1 MKRTLSA
8 LTSIGEEVTLDT
20 FEKKTNPSS
29 PLSCNSK
36 ASCRVIF
43 SQPETQIILRD
54 LQAGESRDPPQQT
67 DQTIAATVSG
77 DTRDTDTCT
86 ETGIDTDA
94 DAYSAPG
101 SPSLE
106 TDLFGLGIETNLT
119 LSAAGLGGGPSASP
133 AGCVIDD
140 NNDPDNDDDGAIRE
154 AIREHALAKLE
165 ELTLASPRDLLPD
178 DDDDDGDDDND
189 STANTNDLTLAG
201 RKSATNNSKRAS
213 AIPAAVRDLG
223 WYEADDFVAE
233 AYRDVDAG
241 IGCSPCAA
249 WCGGAQDDVAVVGLV
264 VGKVAS
270 DANALC
276 LCRGSFDEDAISL
289 LSGSGASFAD
299 DATISTYGSVE
310 SVDEDDLLSLTPRPT
325 TAATTP
331 VSEDDPLSLTPRPT
345 TAATTPASAG
355 EEVTLENFIGGN
367 DGADGKVLE
376 GQDDNEVT
384 EKDLPTITSDL
395 TLTARPNTNEPKDIA
410 SDDDSNKDEPDDNSA
425 DWHGVQRGMSC
436 ESFVTS
442 TSSHSEIP
450 DFLCNTTC
458 DAVNDSS
465 NIALTSAAKTKLV
478 MFLGRDGNTREKD
491 ESTRTN
497 LGEPKKV
504 EQKKEETETILVSC
518 GDMLRNPFPAN
529 VPPIKRKKPE
539 TAPQATMFSGDN
551 AKENNDGDVAP
562 VGTERTSTCTT
573 LASAWEEMTLGNT
586 NASADILNILLE
598 RCDGRPVPSTVP
610 FEKKGR
616 DLEEVQK
623 VVTKKNSNDNAAAT
637 AEAPVGTQRTS
648 ATLASAWE
656 EMTRGN
662 TNVSTDILNILL
674 ERGDGRPV
682 PSNVPLKRKSQDRK
696 KAQKVVTNQQKSALG
711 ESTRRKDA
719 AKTRV
724 VMVLNRK
731 VIAREKDMSVLTALG
746 VPTKFEQEEEGT
758 IPATTP
764 TKARKT
770 KSLMKKAKVLSRMK
784 LKSAASF

>member
-1 MKRTLSA
+1 MVWHRHRVRSRNHRQPPSGEDAGEPSRLDDGDGSTKAAASPPAEAPVGMKRTLSA

-20 FEKKTNPSS
+20 FEKKTKPSS
-29 PLSCNSK
+29 PLSCNIK
-36 ASCRVIF
+36 ASCRVIL
-43 SQPETQIILRD
+43 SRKLVVEPETQIILRD
-54 LQAGESRDPPQQT
+54 LHATSSSESRDPPQQT

-86 ETGIDTDA
+86 ETDIDTDA
-94 DAYSAPG
+94 DAYSALG

-106 TDLFGLGIETNLT
+106 T
-119 LSAAGLGGGPSASP
+119 
-133 AGCVIDD
+133 
-140 NNDPDNDDDGAIRE
+140 
-154 AIREHALAKLE
+154 
-165 ELTLASPRDLLPD
+165 
-178 DDDDDGDDDND
+178 
-189 STANTNDLTLAG
+189 
-201 RKSATNNSKRAS
+201 
-213 AIPAAVRDLG
+213 
-223 WYEADDFVAE
+223 ADDFLAE

-241 IGCSPCAA
+241 LGYSPCAA
-249 WCGGAQDDVAVVGLV
+249 WCCGGAQDDAAVIGLV
-264 VGKVAS
+264 IGRLAS

-276 LCRGSFDEDAISL
+276 LCRGSFDKDANSL
-289 LSGSGASFAD
+289 RSGSRASFAD

-310 SVDEDDLLSLTPRPT
+310 SVDEDDLLSLAPRPT
-325 TAATTP
+325 TVATTHA
-331 VSEDDPLSLTPRPT
+331 SEDDLLSLTPRPT

-367 DGADGKVLE
+367 DGAGNKVLE

-395 TLTARPNTNEPKDIA
+395 TLTARPTTNEPEDITN
-410 SDDDSNKDEPDDNSA
+410 DDDSNKVEHDENSA

-458 DAVNDSS
+458 GAVSDSS
-465 NIALTSAAKTKLV
+465 DIALTSAAKTKFV

-504 EQKKEETETILVSC
+504 EQKKEETETILVPCSY
-518 GDMLRNPFPAN
+518 MLRNPFPAN
-529 VPPIKRKKPE
+529 VPPIKTKKPE
-539 TAPQATMFSGDN
+539 TEPQAAMFSGDN
-551 AKENNDGDVAP
+551 AKENNDGDTAAIAVAP

-573 LASAWEEMTLGNT
+573 LASAWEEMTRGNT

-598 RCDGRPVPSTVP
+598 SGNGRPVPSTVP
-610 FEKKGR
+610 FEKKSR

-637 AEAPVGTQRTS
+637 AEAPVGTHRTS

-674 ERGDGRPV
+674 ERGDGRSV
-682 PSNVPLKRKSQDRK
+682 PSNVPLKRKSQDWK

-711 ESTRRKDA
+711 ESTRWKDT

-724 VMVLNRK
+724 VIVLNRK
-731 VIAREKDMSVLTALG
+731 VIAREKEMSVLTALG